1 MIDLYT
7 FGTPNGRKVSIA
19 LEEMGLDYKA
29 HSIDILSDEQFQP
42 DFLEIAPNN
51 KIPAIVD
58 HDTGISLMESGAI
71 LFYLATKSK
80 KFLPGDPHHYW
91 EAFEWLNWQSSGF
104 APMLGQ
110 AHHFLYFNPGK
121 SEYAEARFGEETQ
134 RLYGVL
140 DRQLMD
146 RDFVAGSYS
155 IADMSIWP
163 WVTRFEFQQV
173 DLTEYPNVLRWYTGI
188 SSRPAVIRGHNV
200 PIPSE
205 IPSP

>member
-29 HSIDILSDEQFQP
+29 QSIDILNDEQFKP
-42 DFLEIAPNN
+42 DFLEISPNN

-80 KFLPGDPHHYW
+80 KFLPADPHHYW

-110 AHHFLYFNPGK
+110 AHHFLHFNPGQ
-121 SEYAEARFGEETQ
+121 SEYAEARFGEEAQ

-140 DRQLMD
+140 DRQLRD
-146 RDFVAGSYS
+146 REFIAGSYS
-155 IADMSIWP
+155 IADISIWP
-163 WVTRFEFQQV
+163 WVTRFEFQQI
-173 DLTEYPNVLRWYTGI
+173 DLTEFPNVLRWYKKVA
-188 SSRPAVIRGHNV
+188 SRPAVIRGHN
-200 PIPSE
+200 IPVASE